1 MRFLKVVSV
10 VAICVLGLSLLASA
24 SQNEFG
30 VADTRNVTFSEPMRV
45 GEVLLPKGDYQVLHI
60 MDGTQHIMV
69 FKQQHAKQPVE
80 ARVHCQLVPLQKKA
94 ERMEMAYGLNAANE
108 RVLHRLVFQGDS
120 AQHVF

>member
-10 VAICVLGLSLLASA
+10 VVMCLLGLSLLATA
-24 SQNEFG
+24 SGNKFG
-30 VADTRNVTFSEPMRV
+30 VADSRNVTFSEPMRV
-45 GEVLLPKGDYQVLHI
+45 GEVLLPKGDYQVLHS

-69 FKQQHAKQPVE
+69 FKQQHAKQPIE

-94 ERMEMAYGLNAANE
+94 ARMEMAYELNAANE
-108 RVLHRLVFQGDS
+108 RVLHRLTFEGDS